1 MRARDA
7 LAASR
12 ALPATHAVSGRAVL
26 EVVAETT
33 IVVDA
38 GPELVQVRLCRR
50 GLRPARD
57 ARLHALRPDD
67 VEPARDV
74 AGRLAQHRH
83 ADAAHDARLRTTD
96 AGTGALPAVHA
107 VVLER
112 HDLRQRVLF

>member
-12 ALPATHAVSGRAVL
+12 ALTATHAVSGRAVL

-38 GPELVQVRLCRR
+38 GPELVQVRLRRR

-57 ARLHALRPDD
+57 TRLHALRPDD

-74 AGRLAQHRH
+74 AGRLAQHHLLMRRMMP
-83 ADAAHDARLRTTD
+83 AFARQMP
-96 AGTGALPAVHA
+96 ALA
-107 VVLER
+107 
-112 HDLRQRVLF
+112 LFPPCTRWILS